1 MTIMIKLLSGEIL
14 PLQVTSPL
22 LTSDLYTRVRHALPE
37 DIRPEHDYQIRL
49 LREGDEEEP
58 LMEQNYPL
66 VDGDVLYVLL
76 DPSEYRLTLDYIGPA
91 YEILLGQPIHYNK
104 WRLTIMRNHRDIFY
118 SIVFYIRPSDDPM
131 RYRLYRQDGLIIQP
145 ADHFHEDEIIH
156 VASLHSPLEL
166 GDLLTDVGEVH
177 DSLYCLFHNELQS
190 ESTKWNITTYD
201 YNPFPDGEDYD
212 DDE

>member
-14 PLQVTSPL
+14 SLPITSPL

-37 DIRPEHDYQIRL
+37 DIRPKHDYQIRL
-49 LREGDEEEP
+49 LREGDSEEET

-66 VDGDVLYVLL
+66 VDGDVLFVLL
-76 DPSEYRLTLDYIGPA
+76 VPSEYRLTLDYIGPA

-104 WRLTIMRNHRDIFY
+104 WRLTIVRNHHDIFY
-118 SIVFYIRPSDDPM
+118 SIVFYIRPSDDPAG
-131 RYRLYRQDGLIIQP
+131 YRLYRQDGLIVQP
-145 ADHFHEDEIIH
+145 ADHFHEDEIIRA
-156 VASLHSPLEL
+156 VFLQPLEL
-166 GDLLTDVGEVH
+166 VDLLTDVGAVH

-190 ESTKWNITTYD
+190 ESTKWNITLYD
-201 YNPFPDGEDYD
+201 YNPFGEEYVYD